1 MITLTN
7 YKITAQIHESFNSLV
22 YRGIQLEGETPVML
36 KVLKADYPTPAQ
48 LTRYKQEYEINRS
61 LNIDGVAKVYSLENY
76 QNTLV
81 MSLEDFGG
89 SSLSILITEH
99 KFSLLQFL
107 EMAVNITAILGEIH
121 ATNIIH
127 KDINPSNIVL
137 NPETGQVKI
146 IDFGLSTVLTREST
160 TLKNPNVLEGTL
172 AYMSPEQTGRMNRS
186 LDYRTDFYSLGA
198 TFYELLTHQLPFES
212 TDALELVH
220 YHIAK
225 QPTPPHQINPEIPK
239 VVSDLVMK
247 LLAKTAEQRYQSAWG
262 IKADLEECLTQLQ
275 SFGSISEFPLGRQ
288 DILDKFQIS
297 QKLYGRE
304 QEVETLLAAF
314 ERVAGENIEVASSG
328 KRAVEMM
335 LVAGYSGIGKSSL
348 VQEIYKPITK
358 QKGYFISGKFEQYQ
372 RNIPYWAAI
381 KAFQELVRQLL
392 TETESQLEQW
402 KEKINAA
409 LGENGGII
417 VEVIPEVEMIAG
429 KQPEVVSLPP
439 AEAQNRFNFVFQK
452 FIRVFAQKEHPLVMF
467 IDDLQWADGAS
478 LKLMQLLMTAAESEY
493 LFFLGAYRDNEV
505 SPSHPLMITID
516 EIRKNGTTVNSIRIS
531 ALKEVHINQLI
542 VDTLK
547 CERERSLPLT
557 KLVIAK
563 TQGNP
568 FFVNEFLKSMYAEKL
583 LTFNIQ
589 QVSWQWNLEQIKE
602 RGFTDNVV
610 ELMAG
615 KITKL
620 PEATQEV
627 LKVAAC
633 IGNQFD
639 LKILANSIEN
649 SLTEVALSL
658 RNATVEGLIV
668 PLSDTYKSVELEV
681 TPLDLKAELIVE
693 YKFIHDRVQ
702 QAAYSLIPDRQ
713 KSLVH
718 QQVGR
723 SLLQNTP
730 FSQREEKIFDIV
742 NQLNFDPQLIDNQSE
757 KNELAELNAIAGQKA
772 LASAAYESAFKYL
785 TFGIELLAEASWQTD
800 YNLTVKLYAEAA
812 KAAQLVGEFDR
823 MENLAAVALQQA
835 KTLLDSAGIYETKI
849 AALTTQS
856 RRVELVKLG
865 IDVLKLLGVDL
876 PEAPN
881 LSDIQQAM
889 ATTNAALSGRK
900 IEDLIDLPL
909 MVEPAPQAAMR
920 ILSSLFAPAYQVAP
934 ALLPL
939 IACQMVN
946 LSIKYGNTNNSPFG
960 YAGLGVILNGG
971 FQDMESSYQY
981 GQLAMRVLQQLNF
994 VEVKAKTF
1002 HLVAGFTIHVKAH
1015 IRECFDIFLAGYQSG
1030 IVMGDFSFA
1039 GEAANVRC
1047 QYLYLSGMEL
1057 VSVER
1062 EIAIYDKAMADIKQK
1077 TSIKYNRMTWQA
1089 VLNLL
1094 SPCDNPCRLDGEVCN
1109 EEAFLAE
1116 CLEMGDRAGTAYV
1129 YIMQLIL
1136 CYIFKDYP
1144 QALENAIKGEPYLDG
1159 LTGIFSV
1166 PNFYFY
1172 DSLNR
1177 LSLYP
1182 VAANAEKEQYLEKV
1196 VSNQEKMK
1204 VWADNAP
1211 MNFQHKYDLVAAEQA
1226 RVTGD
1231 ISKAMAD
1238 YDCAIKGARKGLYT
1252 QEEAISYE
1260 RAAEFY
1266 LALGREEIGEIYM
1279 KKAHYCYQLWGAKHK
1294 LQHLEKAYPYLQ
1306 PRTSE
1311 STTRTTLSSRTTS
1324 GSNSSQVLD
1333 FATVMRAAQAIS
1345 GEIVLEKL
1353 LSKLIK
1359 LAIEN
1364 AGAQKGFLLLFDRG
1378 ELKIEAALEIANNE
1392 VSVLQSVPISH
1403 SNLLPITVVNY
1414 VTRTQLD
1421 VVLND
1426 AVNEGLFTKDPYVL
1440 ENSPKSI
1447 SCNAIL
1453 NQGKL
1458 IGILYL
1464 ENNLATSAF
1473 TTDRLE
1479 VLKIISSQAAISLEN
1494 ALLYQT
1500 LEQKVEE
1507 RTAQLAEANSHLAE
1521 ANQEITVLNERL
1533 KADNIRMSA
1542 ELDVTRRLQKMLL
1555 PREQE
1560 LSQVEGLEIAGFM
1573 EPADEVG
1580 GDYYD
1585 VLQHNGSVKIGIGDV
1600 TGHGLESGVLMIM
1613 AQTAIRTLLTN
1624 NEADPVNFLNIVNR
1638 TLFDNA
1644 TRMSCEKNMTLALL
1658 DYQDNILRL
1667 SGQHEEVIIV
1677 RADGEVEQI
1686 DTMDLG
1692 FIIALEP
1699 DIADFVSSTDI
1710 ELHSGD
1716 VVVLYTDGITEAF
1729 DMDREQYGLERLIEV
1744 VCECREESAEAIKEA
1759 AIADVRRHIG
1769 KQKVYDDITIVV
1781 IKQK

>member
-1 MITLTN
+1 
-7 YKITAQIHESFNSLV
+7 
-22 YRGIQLEGETPVML
+22 
-36 KVLKADYPTPAQ
+36 
-48 LTRYKQEYEINRS
+48 
-61 LNIDGVAKVYSLENY
+61 
-76 QNTLV
+76 
-81 MSLEDFGG
+81 
-89 SSLSILITEH
+89 
-99 KFSLLQFL
+99 
-107 EMAVNITAILGEIH
+107 MAANVTAILGEIH
-121 ATNIIH
+121 AGNIIH
-127 KDINPSNIVL
+127 KDINPSNIIL
-137 NPETGQVKI
+137 HPETGQVKI

-160 TLKNPNVLEGTL
+160 TLKSPNVLEGTL

-239 VVSDLVMK
+239 VVSDIVMK

-275 SFGSISEFPLGRQ
+275 SFGKISEFPLGRQ
-288 DILDKFQIS
+288 DILDKFQIP

-304 QEVETLLAAF
+304 REIETLLAAF
-314 ERVAGENIEVASSG
+314 ERVVGENIEVASNEKG
-328 KRAVEMM
+328 AVEMM

-348 VQEIYKPITK
+348 VQEIYKPITR
-358 QKGYFISGKFEQYQ
+358 QKGYFISGKFDQYQ
-372 RNIPYWAAI
+372 RNIPYWAVI
-381 KAFQELVRQLL
+381 KVFQELVRQLL

-417 VEVIPEVEMIAG
+417 VEVIPEVELIAG
-429 KQPEVVSLPP
+429 NQPEVVSLPP

-478 LKLMQLLMTAAESEY
+478 LKLMQLLMTAADSEY

-516 EIRKNGTTVNSIRIS
+516 EIRKSGTTVNYIWLS

-547 CERERSLPLT
+547 CERERSQPLT

-568 FFVNEFLKSMYAEKL
+568 FFVNEFLKSIYSENL
-583 LTFNIQ
+583 LIFDIQ
-589 QVSWQWNLEQIKE
+589 QVCWQWNLEQIQE

-610 ELMAG
+610 ELIAG

-658 RNATVEGLIV
+658 RNAAVEGLIL

-681 TPLDLKAELIVE
+681 TSLDLKAELIVE

-702 QAAYSLIPDRQ
+702 QAAYSLIPDRK
-713 KSLVH
+713 KSFVH
-718 QQVGR
+718 KQVGR
-723 SLLQNTP
+723 TLLQNTP
-730 FSQREEKIFDIV
+730 LFQREEKIFNIV
-742 NQLNFDPQLIDNQSE
+742 NQLNFATELIDQQSE
-757 KNELAELNAIAGQKA
+757 KNQLAELNAIAGQKA

-800 YNLTVKLYAEAA
+800 YNLTVKLYTEAA
-812 KAAQLVGEFDR
+812 KAAQLVGEFER
-823 MENLAAVALQQA
+823 MENLAEIALQQA
-835 KTLLDSAGIYETKI
+835 KTLLDSVGIYETKI
-849 AALTTQS
+849 AWLTTQS
-856 RRVELVKLG
+856 RRLELVKLG
-865 IDVLKLLGVDL
+865 LYVLKILGIDL
-876 PEAPN
+876 PESPD

-889 ATTNAALSGRK
+889 ATTNAALTGRK

-909 MVEPAPQAAMR
+909 MVKPEPQAAMR

-939 IACQMVN
+939 IACEMVN
-946 LSIKYGNTNNSPFG
+946 LSIKYGNTTNSPFG
-960 YAGLGVILNGG
+960 YAGLGTILNGG

-981 GQLAMRVLQQLNF
+981 GQLAIRVLQHLNAP
-994 VEVKAKTF
+994 EVKAKTF

-1015 IRECFDIFLAGYQSG
+1015 VRESFNIFLAAYQNG
-1030 IVMGDFSFA
+1030 LVMGDFGFA
-1039 GEAANVRC
+1039 AEALNVKC
-1047 QYLYLSGMEL
+1047 QYLYLSGMDL
-1057 VSVER
+1057 PSAER
-1062 EIAIYDKAMADIKQK
+1062 QIAIYDKAMADIKQK

-1094 SPCDNPCRLDGEVCN
+1094 SPCENPCSLEGEVCN
-1109 EEAFLAE
+1109 EEAFIAE

-1129 YIMQLIL
+1129 HIMKLIL
-1136 CYIFKDYP
+1136 CYVFKDYP
-1144 QALENAIKGEPYLDG
+1144 QALDNATRGEPYLDG

-1172 DSLNR
+1172 DSLTR

-1182 VAANAEKEQYLEKV
+1182 VAANAEKEQHLLKV
-1196 VSNQEKMK
+1196 ASNQEKMK

-1211 MNFQHKYDLVAAEQA
+1211 MNFQHKYDLVAAETA

-1231 ISKAMAD
+1231 ISQAMAD
-1238 YDCAIKGARKGLYT
+1238 YDCAIKGARKASYT

-1306 PRTSE
+1306 AIKSE
-1311 STTRTTLSSRTTS
+1311 SAKTRTTLAASHTS
-1324 GSNSSQVLD
+1324 GSNSSEVLD

-1378 ELKIEAALEIANNE
+1378 ELKIEAALEIEKNE
-1392 VSVLQSVPISH
+1392 VSVLQSVPISNG
-1403 SNLLPITVVNY
+1403 NLLPITVVNY

-1426 AVNEGLFTKDPYVL
+1426 AVNEGLFTKDTYIL
-1440 ENSPKSI
+1440 ENKPKSI
-1447 SCNAIL
+1447 SCNAIV

-1507 RTAQLAEANSHLAE
+1507 RTAQLASANSHLAE

-1542 ELDVTRRLQKMLL
+1542 ELDVTRRMQKCYC
-1555 PREQE
+1555 QW
-1560 LSQVEGLEIAGFM
+1560 
-1573 EPADEVG
+1573 
-1580 GDYYD
+1580 
-1585 VLQHNGSVKIGIGDV
+1585 
-1600 TGHGLESGVLMIM
+1600 
-1613 AQTAIRTLLTN
+1613 
-1624 NEADPVNFLNIVNR
+1624 NR
-1638 TLFDNA
+1638 N
-1644 TRMSCEKNMTLALL
+1644 
-1658 DYQDNILRL
+1658 
-1667 SGQHEEVIIV
+1667 
-1677 RADGEVEQI
+1677 
-1686 DTMDLG
+1686 
-1692 FIIALEP
+1692 
-1699 DIADFVSSTDI
+1699 
-1710 ELHSGD
+1710 
-1716 VVVLYTDGITEAF
+1716 
-1729 DMDREQYGLERLIEV
+1729 
-1744 VCECREESAEAIKEA
+1744 SAKLK
-1759 AIADVRRHIG
+1759 G
-1769 KQKVYDDITIVV
+1769 
-1781 IKQK
+1781 